1 VTPHPR
7 RVAIVGGSLM
17 GLLAGNLLHRAGHDV
32 TILERSAEDL
42 EGRGAG
48 ITILPG
54 LVSSFRAAGIDES
67 EASLGVPLPRRAVLD
82 LTGSVIAEREYPQAM
97 TSWGRLYEAL
107 RRVFP
112 DARYRVGAEVVRV
125 VQEGSRI
132 EVVLAG
138 DGGTV
143 EADIVVGADGLR
155 SSLRRQFMPDLQ
167 PHYAGYV
174 AWRCLVD
181 EADLPEPLFA
191 PMMSRYTLGATPGEQ
206 VIGYPV
212 PGPTH
217 SKAIGG
223 RQFNVVWYHPV
234 REGDEMRA
242 FLTDDDGGYHPRG
255 ISPGLLSRR
264 TREGMIDI
272 ARRKLPP
279 PFALA
284 LERARLHF
292 FQPILDIVPDRLV
305 FGRCALIGDAAFVAR
320 PHTAMG
326 VPKGAGDAVALVRAL
341 EDAADDP
348 TAALA
353 EFETAR
359 LRIGRAIV
367 RRGRSLGAY
376 MEAQVGTA
384 HERLRAEESRS
395 AEELIAETAAP
406 IDYDVLARANA

>member
-7 RVAIVGGSLM
+7 RIAIVGGSLM

-54 LVSSFRAAGIDES
+54 LVSAFLAAGIDES
-67 EASLGVPLPRRAVLD
+67 EASLGVSLPRRAVLD
-82 LTGSVIAEREYPQAM
+82 LAGNVIAEREFPQAM

-107 RRVFP
+107 RRAFP
-112 DARYRVGAEVVRV
+112 SARYRVGAEVLRV
-125 VQEGSRI
+125 VQEGTRI

-138 DGGTV
+138 DAGKV

-155 SSLRRQFMPDLQ
+155 SSLRRQYLPDLQ

-191 PMMSRYTLGATPGEQ
+191 PMMARNTRGATPGEQ
-206 VIGYPV
+206 VNGYPV

-217 SKAIGG
+217 SKAVGG

-234 REGDEMRA
+234 REGAEMRS
-242 FLTDDDGGYHPRG
+242 FLTDDEGGYHPRG
-255 ISPGLLSRR
+255 ISPGLLSST
-264 TREGMIDI
+264 TRDGMIEI
-272 ARRKLPP
+272 ARRSLPP

-284 LERARLHF
+284 LARARLHF
-292 FQPILDIVPDRLV
+292 FQPILDIVPQRLV

-326 VPKGAGDAVALVRAL
+326 VPKGAGDAVALVHAL
-341 EDAADDP
+341 DEAGDDP
-348 TAALA
+348 APALA
-353 EFETAR
+353 RFESAR
-359 LRIGRAIV
+359 LGVGRAIV
-367 RRGRSLGAY
+367 ERGRSLGAY
-376 MEAQVGTA
+376 MEAQVGSEE
-384 HERLRAEESRS
+384 ERRRAEAARS

-406 IDYDVLARANA
+406 IDYDVLARSH